1 MGSIACLTKKS
12 LKFLLFVLHC
22 QPPVPSRETASP
34 VDLEG
39 TKRTKGGGVA
49 STRVRE
55 ELGSADSVFKGTETF
70 EGTRAENFYCG
81 DTVAWLPRWVTSKM
95 RSRRKPSE
103 ARGRSSTERGATRPS
118 RVREEQSAGL
128 WGHFQFSAPV
138 RAKPGFPLPAP
149 ALPTCLAVPHNK
161 LPRLQVRTQASLC
174 L

>member
-1 MGSIACLTKKS
+1 M
-12 LKFLLFVLHC
+12 LHC

-39 TKRTKGGGVA
+39 TERTKGGGVA
-49 STRVRE
+49 STRVRG
-55 ELGSADSVFKGTETF
+55 ELGSADSAFKGTETF

-128 WGHFQFSAPV
+128 RGHFQFSAPV
-138 RAKPGFPLPAP
+138 RAKPWFPLPAP
-149 ALPTCLAVPHNK
+149 APPPPCPLAVAGGCSSQQTPPSAGPNPS
-161 LPRLQVRTQASLC
+161 LPLSLASQKS
-174 L
+174 

>member
-1 MGSIACLTKKS
+1 M
-12 LKFLLFVLHC
+12 LHC

-39 TKRTKGGGVA
+39 TERTKDGGVA

-55 ELGSADSVFKGTETF
+55 ELGSADSAFKGTETF

-103 ARGRSSTERGATRPS
+103 ARGRSSTERVTRSGATRPS

-128 WGHFQFSAPV
+128 RGHFQFSAPV

-149 ALPTCLAVPHNK
+149 APPPPCPLAVAGGCSSQQTPPSAGPNPS
-161 LPRLQVRTQASLC
+161 LPLSLASQKS
-174 L
+174 